1 MPAGTA
7 HLPRRPDFLPE
18 RYLSYPT
25 HRPQRLRSSASWRSL
40 VRETT
45 LRPASFILPL
55 FVDADDGAH
64 EEIPSMPGVERR
76 SVEGSVA
83 LAVGARDAGV
93 GGVILFGI
101 PEAKDERGSAAWD
114 PEGPVP
120 RAVRAIKREAPE
132 LLVWADVCLCEYT
145 SHGHCGVL
153 TGDRVDGDRSL
164 PLLAEAALA
173 YVTAGADAVAPSDM
187 FDGRVGHIRTA
198 LDDAGFPGT
207 PIVSYAVKY
216 ASSLY
221 GPFRDAAH
229 SALSHGDRRSHQMD
243 PANAREA
250 MIEAE
255 LDELEGAD
263 ILMVKPA
270 SYYLD
275 VISNLR
281 AHTDLPV
288 AAYQVSGEYA
298 MIKAAAANGWV
309 DERSVALESLLS
321 IGRAGADVIITY
333 YAREAALWLKGES

>member
-1 MPAGTA
+1 M
-7 HLPRRPDFLPE
+7 
-18 RYLSYPT
+18 SYPT
-25 HRPQRLRSSASWRSL
+25 RRPQRLRSSASWRAL

-45 LRPASFILPL
+45 LRPASLILPL
-55 FVDADDGAH
+55 FVDADDGAQ

-76 SVEGSVA
+76 SVDGTVA
-83 LAVGARDAGV
+83 LALDAEKAGI

-101 PEAKDERGSAAWD
+101 PEAKDENGSAAWD
-114 PEGPVP
+114 PDGPVP

-153 TGDRVDGDRSL
+153 TGDEVDGDRSL
-164 PLLAEAALA
+164 PLLADAALA
-173 YVTAGADAVAPSDM
+173 YVKAGADAVAPSDM
-187 FDGRVGHIRTA
+187 FDGRIGYIRTA
-198 LDDAGFPGT
+198 LDEAGFPHI

-229 SALSHGDRRSHQMD
+229 SALAHGDRRSHQMD

-250 MIEAE
+250 IIEAE

-263 ILMVKPA
+263 MLMVKPA

-275 VISNLR
+275 VISTVR
-281 AHTDLPV
+281 AHSDLPV

-309 DERSVALESLLS
+309 DERSVALESLIS
-321 IGRAGADVIITY
+321 IQRAGADVIITY
-333 YAREAALWLKGES
+333 FAREAALWLKGDS